1 MKKSCD
7 SSCQGAKDEGKSRG
21 PYAAADEL
29 TVVSGCICG
38 EGVGNCGKDGAR
50 KAVEGPPK
58 CSCKNF
64 GLEGGQDGN
73 EQADGCVG
81 EKETCGKKS
90 SCMSRKT
97 LEPGANCGEEAK
109 NPASED
115 RTPGDVHGVKVA
127 KGLGERQI
135 SRRKKLAGMG

>member
-1 MKKSCD
+1 
-7 SSCQGAKDEGKSRG
+7 
-21 PYAAADEL
+21 
-29 TVVSGCICG
+29 
-38 EGVGNCGKDGAR
+38 
-50 KAVEGPPK
+50 
-58 CSCKNF
+58 
-64 GLEGGQDGN
+64 
-73 EQADGCVG
+73 
-81 EKETCGKKS
+81 
-90 SCMSRKT
+90 MSRKT